1 MNNIDNI
8 SPSFASTLAKSDLSS
23 LMKDGVEL
31 GIDSLMDD
39 GIAKDIPVVGTI
51 VGLIKS
57 SQNIGNW
64 LFLKKILAFLTRL
77 ESVDRQQREKM
88 INEIDNSK
96 KYRKKVGDQ
105 LLFIIDS
112 CEDDIKAEY
121 IAVLFKAFINE
132 KVTYDEFMKGSSI
145 INRLTTV
152 DFDRFIRDGLT
163 TKDSD
168 FIGVGL
174 GYTKVSDIRVRDNT
188 YYSDLKRE
196 NNMNGYAVDGGEV
209 EVELSRIGEI
219 LIDVFYNYIT

>member
-1 MNNIDNI
+1 MSNIDNI
-8 SPSFASTLAKSDLSS
+8 SPSFASTLAKSDLST

-31 GIDSLMDD
+31 SIDSLMDD

-64 LFLKKILAFLTRL
+64 LFLKKILAFLTKL

-88 INEIDNSK
+88 INKIDNSK
-96 KYRKKVGDQ
+96 TYRKKVGDQ

-132 KVTYDEFMKGSSI
+132 EVTYDDFMKGSSI

-152 DFDRFIRDGLT
+152 DFDRFVKFGADMYDT
-163 TKDSD
+163 D

-174 GYTKVSDIRVRDNT
+174 AYTRMSKIRVSDT
-188 YYSDLKRE
+188 KYYADRKQEDLVD
-196 NNMNGYAVDGGEV
+196 GYAVDGGEV
-209 EVELSRIGEI
+209 EVELSNIGEVLMGI
-219 LIDVFYNYIT
+219 F

>member
-1 MNNIDNI
+1 MSNINNI
-8 SPSFASTLAKSDLSS
+8 SPSFASTLAKSDLST

-31 GIDSLMDD
+31 SIDSLMDD

-64 LFLKKILAFLTRL
+64 LFLKKILAFLTKL

-88 INEIDNSK
+88 INKIDNSK

-132 KVTYDEFMKGSSI
+132 EVTYDDFMKGSSI

-152 DFDRFIRDGLT
+152 DFDRFVKFGADMYDT
-163 TKDSD
+163 D

-174 GYTKVSDIRVRDNT
+174 AYTRMSKIRVSDT
-188 YYSDLKRE
+188 KYYADRKQEDLVD
-196 NNMNGYAVDGGEV
+196 GYAVDGGEV
-209 EVELSRIGEI
+209 EVELSNIGEVLMGI
-219 LIDVFYNYIT
+219 F